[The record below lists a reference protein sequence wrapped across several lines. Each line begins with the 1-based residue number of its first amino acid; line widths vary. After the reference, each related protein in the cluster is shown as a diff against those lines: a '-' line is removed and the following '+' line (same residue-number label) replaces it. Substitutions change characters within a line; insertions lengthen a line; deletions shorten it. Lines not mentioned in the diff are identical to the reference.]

1 MERRQPCALNVK
13 ALIGTNQRRV
23 RKNKMVGFIKWAGGK
38 KQLLEQFKPLFPK
51 KIERYFEVFVGGG
64 AVLFYIIKTYK
75 PKYVFISDINEEL
88 INTYEVIKNDVE
100 SLIKELKKLKQLH
113 SKEVYYEI
121 REENPKL
128 LSSLTRA
135 SRFIYLNKTCFNG
148 LYRVNSKGGFN
159 VPMGSYK
166 DPTICQEKELRE
178 VSKLLKNVEIKIM
191 SFEEITKL
199 AKKDDFIY
207 LDPPYYPLKNGKS
220 FTTYTKGNFL
230 EKEQRQLKEVFS
242 KLDKKGCNVMLS
254 NSDTEF
260 IKDLYKD
267 YKDKIKFVNAN
278 RMINCDGSKRGKIKE
293 VVVLNYPLNTKE
305 VLDSY

>member
-1 MERRQPCALNVK
+1 M
-13 ALIGTNQRRV
+13 T
-23 RKNKMVGFIKWAGGK
+23 GFIKWAGGK

-88 INTYEVIKNDVE
+88 INTYEVLKNDVDN
-100 SLIKELKKLKQLH
+100 LINELKKLKQLH
-113 SKEVYYEI
+113 SRETYYEI
-121 REENPKL
+121 RAENPKL
-128 LSSLTRA
+128 LSPLTRA

-178 VSKLLKNVEIKIM
+178 ISKLLKDVEIKLM

-199 AKKDDFIY
+199 AKENDFVY
-207 LDPPYYPLKNGKS
+207 FDPPYYPLKNKPS
-220 FTTYTKGNFL
+220 FTTYTKDKFL
-230 EKEQRQLKEVFS
+230 EKEQKQLAEVFK
-242 KLDKKGCNVMLS
+242 KLDKKGCKVMLS

-260 IKDLYKD
+260 IKDLYKG
-267 YKDKIKFVNAN
+267 YKITSVNAS

-293 VVVLNYPLNTKE
+293 IVVTNSLLNTKE
-305 VLDSY
+305 V

>member
-1 MERRQPCALNVK
+1 LSAQNVNHH
-13 ALIGTNQRRV
+13 IGTKQEI
-23 RKNKMVGFIKWAGGK
+23 KNKMTGFIKWAGGK

-75 PKYVFISDINEEL
+75 PKYIFISDINEEL
-88 INTYEVIKNDVE
+88 INAYEIIKNDVE
-100 SLIKELKKLKQLH
+100 NLIKELTKLKQLH
-113 SKEVYYEI
+113 SKEHYYEV
-121 REENPKL
+121 RAENPKL
-128 LSSLTRA
+128 LSPLTRA

-166 DPTICQEKELRE
+166 NPSICQEKDLKEI
-178 VSKLLKNVEIKIM
+178 SKLLKDVKIKVM

-199 AKKDDFIY
+199 TKKNDFIY
-207 LDPPYYPLKNGKS
+207 FDPPYYPLKKGQS
-220 FTTYTKGNFL
+220 FTIYTKGNFL
-230 EKEQRQLKEVFS
+230 EKEQKQLAEVFK

-254 NSDTEF
+254 NSDTKF
-260 IKDLYKD
+260 IKDLYTD
-267 YKDKIKFVNAN
+267 YNMTFVNAN

-293 VVVLNYPLNTKE
+293 IVVRNYQDTNK
-305 VLDSY
+305 V